1 MYLEWRDVDG
11 KLMQLQMSQDI
22 EPVTIGRKPNVSKI
36 FSNESTVSRDH
47 GRIGYDDQD
56 RTYYIKDIGSA
67 NGTFV
72 NGKQV
77 KRAAIREGDVV
88 RCGERF
94 EIHARAGDAP
104 TQSRAPAAAAGP
116 APRQHMPGPTM
127 HQPGMAQQLR
137 EQLEARSALP
147 ELRNLERDRAAHAE
161 RPPMERPL
169 ERPVE
174 RAPVQAERQPSAQMS
189 RLPSSSMPAP
199 QAPVQNASA
208 PMPVIQ
214 VNHAEMDALRR
225 TLADIQAENGRL
237 LQRATNAENRIRD
250 MERNAVADE
259 GLYDKYSQLKEH
271 AQTLSRQLEQE
282 REKFSHKENDA
293 LESEAKVRELE
304 RRAKEAEDKSAD
316 AQERIAGLKV
326 RVTQKDRQI
335 EELQRQYDQLDYEA
349 RALKDQVLSLE
360 SIIND
365 GNFSNNSYE
374 RKINMLQEII
384 EEKENLIQE
393 KKAELRAKEL
403 ELRQAQMGVGI
414 SGLEDE
420 KRKLLQDFHNAIKRN
435 DELGDRI
442 NEQSRQIDTL
452 RKDLDAAKSAAD
464 KKPKEIDFTEHPEF
478 KAKVREIERM
488 REELQQV
495 QRDLAKAELKLEAA
509 AAEGGNART
518 LQAELDRHKARA
530 DHAEQ
535 QVKDAERRIAEL
547 MEAGSAKSGPSITT
561 EMGEQIA
568 DLAEAIVASKRN
580 ALLARDTADRLN
592 RQRDKTGELAD
603 QIELV
608 LDATVVLAQ
617 DLGMQE
623 RMIKS
628 LQQDLGL
635 E

>member
-77 KRAAIREGDVV
+77 KRAGIREGDVV

-104 TQSRAPAAAAGP
+104 AQSRAPAPAAGP

-147 ELRNLERDRAAHAE
+147 ELRNLDRGGHAE
-161 RPPMERPL
+161 RPPLERPA

-174 RAPVQAERQPSAQMS
+174 RAPVPAERPASAQMS
-189 RLPSSSMPAP
+189 RVPSAAMSAP
-199 QAPVQNASA
+199 QVPNASA

-214 VNHAEMDALRR
+214 VNHAEMDSLRR
-225 TLADIQAENGRL
+225 TLAEIQAENGKL
-237 LQRATNAENRIRD
+237 LQRALAAENRIRD

-442 NEQSRQIDTL
+442 NEQSRQIDNL

-509 AAEGGNART
+509 AAEGGNARA
-518 LQAELDRHKARA
+518 LQGELDRHKLRA

-547 MEAGSAKSGPSITT
+547 MEAGSAKAGPAITA

-635 E
+635 H

>member
-1 MYLEWRDVDG
+1 MYLEWHDVNG

-22 EPVTIGRKPNVSKI
+22 EPVTIGRKPNVSMI

-77 KRAAIREGDVV
+77 KRAGIREGDVV

-94 EIHARAGDAP
+94 EIFARAGDAP
-104 TQSRAPAAAAGP
+104 TQDRAVAAAP
-116 APRQHMPGPTM
+116 VPRQHMPVPTM

-137 EQLEARSALP
+137 DQIEARSAVP
-147 ELRNLERDRAAHAE
+147 ELRNVERDRAHAE
-161 RPPMERPL
+161 RPP
-169 ERPVE
+169 
-174 RAPVQAERQPSAQMS
+174 APAERQPSAQMA
-189 RLPSSSMPAP
+189 RPLVPPTPAV
-199 QAPVQNASA
+199 QAPPPQPVPPQVQNASA
-208 PMPVIQ
+208 LLPIVA
-214 VNHAEMDALRR
+214 VNHAELDALRR

-271 AQTLSRQLEQE
+271 AQTLSRQLDQE

-293 LESEAKVRELE
+293 LESESKVRELD

-464 KKPKEIDFTEHPEF
+464 KKPKEIDVTEHPDF
-478 KAKVREIERM
+478 KAKVREVERM

-495 QRDLAKAELKLEAA
+495 QRDMAKAELKLEAA
-509 AAEGGNART
+509 ASESGNLRT
-518 LQAELDRHKARA
+518 LQAELERHKLRA

-535 QVKDAERRIAEL
+535 QIKDSERRIDELVAE
-547 MEAGSAKSGPSITT
+547 GSAKAGPAITA

-623 RMIKS
+623 RMVKS
-628 LQQDLGL
+628 LQTDLGL
-635 E
+635 V